1 MNKLTAQQAT
11 QIADQLHEIA
21 YAFAGYVISNQ
32 KTLAPEQKKQ
42 LVNNQLKILKIAD
55 DLLDYASDLV
65 FDDIDQQLGALSEV
79 NAVIRQKLKTL
90 TDLQKIIEVSTA
102 ALLLAEAIISADPKG
117 IAHAAGDIFKAMKPK
132 PLL

>member
-1 MNKLTAQQAT
+1 MNKLTVKQAT

-42 LVNNQLKILKIAD
+42 LVNNQQQILKIANQ
-55 DLLDYASDLV
+55 LLDYASDLV
-65 FDDIDQQLGALSEV
+65 FDDIDQQLDALNEV
-79 NAVIRQKLKTL
+79 NAIIGQKLKTL
-90 TDLQKIIEVSTA
+90 ADLQKIIEVSTA
-102 ALLLAEAIISADPKG
+102 SLLLAEAIISANPKG